1 MGLIEVLKERSKQA
15 EALRQ
20 DAFGEAKRLAEAL
33 REGYDFDSIYLC
45 GALLKG
51 KFVPRSD
58 IDLIV
63 KGMAVKDFFKAY
75 AYLLSESR
83 YSIDFKPW
91 EDLKPDFKEKV
102 LKEGIRL
109 T

>member
-1 MGLIEVLKERSKQA
+1 MGLMEVLKERSQKT

-20 DAFGEAKRLAEAL
+20 DAFREAKRLAEAL
-33 REGYDFDSIYLC
+33 RKKYDFDSIHLC
-45 GALLKG
+45 GSLVKG
-51 KFVPRSD
+51 KFALHSD

-63 KGMAVKDFFKAY
+63 KGMDVKDFFKAY

-91 EDLKPDFKEKV
+91 EDLKEDFKEKV
-102 LKEGIRL
+102 LKEGIQL